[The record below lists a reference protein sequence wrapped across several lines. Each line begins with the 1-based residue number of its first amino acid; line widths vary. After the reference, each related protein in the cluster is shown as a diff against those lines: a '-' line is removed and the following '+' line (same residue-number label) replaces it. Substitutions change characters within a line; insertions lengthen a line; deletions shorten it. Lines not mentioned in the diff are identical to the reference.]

1 MENDFPLSQI
11 ALMLIRNQTLYI
23 QAEQILLGYTK
34 SLSSSFAQTEVYTH
48 GSGMHEILEE

>member
-23 QAEQILLGYTK
+23 QAEQNLLGYTK
-34 SLSSSFAQTEVYTH
+34 SLFVQ
-48 GSGMHEILEE
+48 